1 MELES
6 QGTQIAE
13 PPVMDIYIAT
23 LGDKA
28 AGFAQQLV
36 YKLRGFGVG
45 AETDLMARSLKA
57 QMKYADKKGFLYTIV
72 LGDNEIDNN
81 KAVLKDMRTGEQKD
95 VSLDSIADRLKN
107 QKC

>member
-1 MELES
+1 
-6 QGTQIAE
+6 
-13 PPVMDIYIAT
+13 
-23 LGDKA
+23 
-28 AGFAQQLV
+28 
-36 YKLRGFGVG
+36 
-45 AETDLMARSLKA
+45 
-57 QMKYADKKGFLYTIV
+57 MKYSYKKGFLYTIV